1 VVVKASRWTS
11 YLLLGAITGAA
22 VVFLGLVGMVEVFA
36 RKAIIVGVI
45 SLGHTLLL
53 LTGLVAGL
61 QAAARAGRRPGP
73 ALGAALLAGV
83 TTGAVVC
90 AFIVAGTSANL
101 RGMFVNASP
110 ALFGLL
116 SFGRGSAGFPLV
128 VLAWTV
134 GSLLGG
140 TFALL
145 PPAIRRP
152 LSAGGGAILLLGLFQ
167 ELLQLLLQE
176 GTIRPLVRAFLFD
189 NDGLI
194 VRGAVTGFA
203 VAVVWSA
210 VRQRWRPSVRT
221 RFLHLTPRNRRV
233 SFYLALLLTVVVL
246 FYLPIF
252 FGEFVSQVLVFVGL
266 FTLMGLGLNLEVG
279 FAGLL
284 DLGFVA
290 FFAIGAYTVALLTTP
305 EKYALA
311 HLSFWAAVP
320 VAVLVSLIAGIFF
333 GLPILGIRGD
343 YLAIAT
349 LGFGEIMR
357 LLVLSDFL
365 KPWLGGARGIVNLPK
380 PVLFGFE
387 FKQFGQLFWITLA
400 ASALIAFVAAR
411 LRDSRLGRSWM
422 AIREDEDV
430 AEAMGINTIKAKL
443 LAYGLGG
450 AFAGMGGAI
459 FAVMIGSVFPQSFS
473 LLVSINTLA
482 LIIVG
487 GVGSLP
493 GVIVGSLFLVGL
505 PELLREFSEFRFL
518 VYGAVLILMMQVR
531 PEGLWPA
538 AAVARELRPEE
549 APAPAREEALA
560 TGGEGGG

>member
-1 VVVKASRWTS
+1 MTQRPRWTDH
-11 YLLLGAITGAA
+11 LLLGAITGAVA
-22 VVFLGLVGMVEVFA
+22 VFLGMVGMVESFA
-36 RKAIIVGVI
+36 AKQIIAGVI

-53 LTGLVAGL
+53 LTGLVAGY
-61 QAAARAGRRPGP
+61 QAGRRAGGAGP
-73 ALGAALLAGV
+73 AVRAALIAGGAAGVVVAAFILLGTSVNLRDMFVSASPKLFEILSFARGRSGIPHV
-83 TTGAVVC
+83 LVAWTAVV
-90 AFIVAGTSANL
+90 
-101 RGMFVNASP
+101 
-110 ALFGLL
+110 
-116 SFGRGSAGFPLV
+116 
-128 VLAWTV
+128 
-134 GSLLGG
+134 LGG
-140 TFALL
+140 AAASLV

-152 LSAGGGAILLLGLFQ
+152 ISAGVSAVFLTGLFH

-176 GTIRPLVRAFLFD
+176 GAIRPIVRGFFF
-189 NDGLI
+189 NIDGL
-194 VRGAVTGFA
+194 VPRGAVTCFV
-203 VAVVWSA
+203 VAAAASMARQRGRTLLRSRVRAGA
-210 VRQRWRPSVRT
+210 VRG
-221 RFLHLTPRNRRV
+221 RRV
-233 SFYLALLLTVVVL
+233 SSYLLFASAAIAL
-246 FYLPIF
+246 FILPRIL
-252 FGEFVSQVLVFVGL
+252 GEFLSQVLVFVGL

-305 EKYALA
+305 EQYALA

-320 VAVLVSLIAGIFF
+320 IAVLVSLLAGVFF

-349 LGFGEIMR
+349 LGFGEIIR

-365 KPWLGGARGIVNLPK
+365 KPWLGGSRGIVNLPK
-380 PVLFGFE
+380 PVFFGVE
-387 FKQFGQLFWITLA
+387 FKEFGQLFWITLA
-400 ASALIAFVAAR
+400 ASALIAFIAAR

-430 AEAMGINTIKAKL
+430 AEAMGINTINAKL
-443 LAYGLGG
+443 LAYGIGG

-459 FAVMIGSVFPQSFS
+459 FAVMIGSVFPHSFS
-473 LLVSINTLA
+473 LLVSINTLS

-487 GVGSLP
+487 GMGSLP
-493 GVIVGSLFLVGL
+493 GVMVGSLFLVGL

-538 AAVARELRPEE
+538 AAQARELHVTEPAGPQPREAV
-549 APAPAREEALA
+549 APA
-560 TGGEGGG
+560 GSEGGA

>member
-1 VVVKASRWTS
+1 MTRLPRWTDH
-11 YLLLGAITGAA
+11 LLLGAITGAVA
-22 VVFLGLVGMVEVFA
+22 VFLGLVGMVESFA
-36 RKAIIVGVI
+36 AKQIIAGVI

-53 LTGLVAGL
+53 LTGLVAGY
-61 QAAARAGRRPGP
+61 QAGHRAGGARSAVRS
-73 ALGAALLAGV
+73 ALVAGGAAGV
-83 TTGAVVC
+83 VVG
-90 AFIVAGTSANL
+90 AFIVVGTSVNL
-101 RGMFVNASP
+101 RDMFVSSSP
-110 ALFGLL
+110 QLFEIL
-116 SFGRGSAGFPLV
+116 SFGRGRSGIPLV
-128 VLAWTV
+128 VLAWV
-134 GSLLGG
+134 AVVLAGAAASLV
-140 TFALL
+140 
-145 PPAIRRP
+145 PPPIRRP
-152 LSAGGGAILLLGLFQ
+152 ISAGVTAVFLTGLFQ

-176 GTIRPLVRAFLFD
+176 GTIRPVIRGFFFNIDGLLPRGALTCFVAAAAVSLARQQAGGLLRSRVRA
-189 NDGLI
+189 GA
-194 VRGAVTGFA
+194 VRG
-203 VAVVWSA
+203 
-210 VRQRWRPSVRT
+210 
-221 RFLHLTPRNRRV
+221 RRV
-233 SFYLALLLTVVVL
+233 SSYLLFACAALALFILPRVL
-246 FYLPIF
+246 
-252 FGEFVSQVLVFVGL
+252 GEFLSQVLVFVGL

-305 EKYALA
+305 EQYALA

-320 VAVLVSLIAGIFF
+320 IALLVSLLAGVFF

-349 LGFGEIMR
+349 LGFGEIIR

-365 KPWLGGARGIVNLPK
+365 KPWLGGSRGIVNLPK
-380 PVLFGFE
+380 PVFFGVE
-387 FKQFGQLFWITLA
+387 FKEFGQLFWITLA
-400 ASALIAFVAAR
+400 ASALIAFIAAR

-430 AEAMGINTIKAKL
+430 AEAMGINTINAKL
-443 LAYGLGG
+443 LAYGIGG

-459 FAVMIGSVFPQSFS
+459 FAVMIGSVFPHSFS

-487 GVGSLP
+487 GMGSLP

-538 AAVARELRPEE
+538 AAQARELHAAE
-549 APAPAREEALA
+549 PAGAEP
-560 TGGEGGG
+560 GGREGGR

>member
-1 VVVKASRWTS
+1 MKASRWTS

-36 RKAIIVGVI
+36 RKQIIVGVI
-45 SLGHTLLL
+45 SLGHTVLVIA
-53 LTGLVAGL
+53 GLVAGL
-61 QAAARAGRRPGP
+61 QAAKRAGRRPGP
-73 ALGAALLAGV
+73 ALSGALLAGAI
-83 TTGAVVC
+83 TSAVVC
-90 AFIVAGTSANL
+90 VFVVVGTLANL

-110 ALFGLL
+110 GLFGLL
-116 SFGRGSAGFPLV
+116 SFGRGSAGLPLV
-128 VLAWTV
+128 VLAWTLV
-134 GSLLGG
+134 ALLGG

-145 PPAIRRP
+145 PPRIRRT
-152 LSAGGGAILLLGLFQ
+152 LAAGGGAVFLLGLFQ

-176 GTIRPLVRAFLFD
+176 GTVRPLVRAFFFD
-189 NDGLI
+189 QDGLI
-194 VRGAVTGFA
+194 VRGAATAFA
-203 VAVVWSA
+203 AAAVWSA
-210 VRQRWRPSVRT
+210 VRQQWKPNIRG
-221 RFLHLTPRNRRV
+221 RFLQLSPRNRRA
-233 SFYLALLLTVVVL
+233 SLYLVLLLTVVVL
-246 FYLPIF
+246 LYLPIF
-252 FGEFVSQVLVFVGL
+252 LGEFVSQVLVYVGL

-305 EKYALA
+305 EKYALV

-320 VAVLVSLIAGIFF
+320 IAVLVSLIGGIFF

-349 LGFGEIMR
+349 LGFGEIIR

-380 PVLFGFE
+380 PVLLGFE

-518 VYGAVLILMMQVR
+518 VYGAILILMMQVR

-538 AAVARELRPEE
+538 VTVARELHAEE

-560 TGGEGGG
+560 TSGEGGG